1 MTNERKNVT
10 DAKNEAIINPN
21 PKKKRNFGKI
31 SITLCRISLFA
42 FAILGASSA
51 IAAIT
56 NVSSSIVAASM
67 GTGMLLLS
75 TFFISIEK

>member
-1 MTNERKNVT
+1 MTNEEKIVT
-10 DAKNEAIINPN
+10 DSKKGVINPN
-21 PKKKRNFGKI
+21 QKKKKSFGKI
-31 SITLCRISLFA
+31 AIVLCRISLFA
-42 FAILGASSA
+42 LAILGASSA

>member
-1 MTNERKNVT
+1 MTNEEKIVT
-10 DAKNEAIINPN
+10 DSKNGVINPN
-21 PKKKRNFGKI
+21 QKKKKSFGKI
-31 SITLCRISLFA
+31 AIVLCRISLFA
-42 FAILGASSA
+42 LAILGASSA

-56 NVSSSIVAASM
+56 NVASPIIAASM

>member
-1 MTNERKNVT
+1 MTNEEKIVT
-10 DAKNEAIINPN
+10 DSKNGVINPN
-21 PKKKRNFGKI
+21 PKKKKNFGKI
-31 SITLCRISLFA
+31 AIVLCRISLFA
-42 FAILGASSA
+42 LAILGASSA

>member
-1 MTNERKNVT
+1 MTNEEKIVTGSKNGV
-10 DAKNEAIINPN
+10 INPN
-21 PKKKRNFGKI
+21 QKKKHNFGKI
-31 SITLCRISLFA
+31 AIVLCKISLFA
-42 FAILGASSA
+42 LAILGASSA

-56 NVSSSIVAASM
+56 NVSSSIVATSM

>member
-1 MTNERKNVT
+1 MINEEKIVT
-10 DAKNEAIINPN
+10 DSKNGVINPN
-21 PKKKRNFGKI
+21 LKEKKNFGKI
-31 SITLCRISLFA
+31 AIVLCRISLFVL
-42 FAILGASSA
+42 AILGASSA

-56 NVSSSIVAASM
+56 NISSSIVAASM

>member
-1 MTNERKNVT
+1 MTNEEKIVT
-10 DAKNEAIINPN
+10 DSKNGVINPN
-21 PKKKRNFGKI
+21 QKKKKSFGKI
-31 SITLCRISLFA
+31 AIVLCRISLFA
-42 FAILGASSA
+42 LAILGASSA

-56 NVSSSIVAASM
+56 NVSSSIVAVSM

>member
-1 MTNERKNVT
+1 MTNETKIVT
-10 DAKNEAIINPN
+10 DSKNGVINPN
-21 PKKKRNFGKI
+21 SKKKKNFGKI
-31 SITLCRISLFA
+31 TTVLCRISLFA
-42 FAILGASSA
+42 LAILGASSA

>member
-1 MTNERKNVT
+1 MTNEEKIVT
-10 DAKNEAIINPN
+10 DSKNGVINPN
-21 PKKKRNFGKI
+21 QKKKKNFGKI
-31 SITLCRISLFA
+31 AIVLCRISLFA
-42 FAILGASSA
+42 LAILGASSA

>member
-1 MTNERKNVT
+1 MTNEEKIVTNSKNGV
-10 DAKNEAIINPN
+10 INPN
-21 PKKKRNFGKI
+21 QKKKKSFGKI
-31 SITLCRISLFA
+31 AIVLCRISLFA
-42 FAILGASSA
+42 LAILGASSA

-56 NVSSSIVAASM
+56 NVASPIIAASM

>member
-1 MTNERKNVT
+1 MTNEEKIVT
-10 DAKNEAIINPN
+10 DSKNGTKINPN
-21 PKKKRNFGKI
+21 PKKKKNFSKI
-31 SITLCRISLFA
+31 AIILCRISLFA
-42 FAILGASSA
+42 LAILGASSA

>member
-1 MTNERKNVT
+1 MTNETKIVT
-10 DAKNEAIINPN
+10 DSKNDTKINPN
-21 PKKKRNFGKI
+21 PKKKKSFGKI
-31 SITLCRISLFA
+31 AIILCRISLFA
-42 FAILGASSA
+42 LAILGASSA

-56 NVSSSIVAASM
+56 NVSSSIIAASM

>member
-1 MTNERKNVT
+1 MTNEEKIVT
-10 DAKNEAIINPN
+10 DSKNGVINPN
-21 PKKKRNFGKI
+21 QKKKKSFGKI
-31 SITLCRISLFA
+31 AIILCRISLFA
-42 FAILGASSA
+42 LAILGASSA

-56 NVSSSIVAASM
+56 NVASPIIAASM

>member
-1 MTNERKNVT
+1 MTNETKIVT
-10 DAKNEAIINPN
+10 DTKNDTKINPN
-21 PKKKRNFGKI
+21 PKKKKSFGKI
-31 SITLCRISLFA
+31 AIVLCRISLFA
-42 FAILGASSA
+42 LAILGASSA

>member
-1 MTNERKNVT
+1 MTNETKIVT
-10 DAKNEAIINPN
+10 DSKNGVKINPN
-21 PKKKRNFGKI
+21 PKKKHNIGKI
-31 SITLCRISLFA
+31 AIILCRISLFA
-42 FAILGASSA
+42 LAILGASSA

>member
-1 MTNERKNVT
+1 MTNEEKIVT
-10 DAKNEAIINPN
+10 DSKNGVINPN
-21 PKKKRNFGKI
+21 QKKKKSFGKI
-31 SITLCRISLFA
+31 AIILCRISLFA
-42 FAILGASSA
+42 LAILGASSA

-56 NVSSSIVAASM
+56 NVSSSIIAASM

>member
-1 MTNERKNVT
+1 MINEEKIVT
-10 DAKNEAIINPN
+10 DSKNGVINPN
-21 PKKKRNFGKI
+21 QKKKKSFGKI
-31 SITLCRISLFA
+31 AIVLCRISLFA
-42 FAILGASSA
+42 LAILGASSA

>member
-1 MTNERKNVT
+1 MTNETKIVT
-10 DAKNEAIINPN
+10 DSKNDTN

-31 SITLCRISLFA
+31 AIVLCRISLFA
-42 FAILGASSA
+42 LAILGASSA

-56 NVSSSIVAASM
+56 NVSSSIIATSM

-75 TFFISIEK
+75 IFFISIGK

>member
-1 MTNERKNVT
+1 MTNEEKIVT
-10 DAKNEAIINPN
+10 DCKNGVINPN
-21 PKKKRNFGKI
+21 QKKKKSFGKI
-31 SITLCRISLFA
+31 AIVLCRVSLFA
-42 FAILGASSA
+42 LAILGASSA

-56 NVSSSIVAASM
+56 NVTSPIIAASM

>member
-1 MTNERKNVT
+1 MTNEEKIVT
-10 DAKNEAIINPN
+10 DSKNGVINPN
-21 PKKKRNFGKI
+21 QKKKKSFGKI
-31 SITLCRISLFA
+31 AIVLCRISLFA
-42 FAILGASSA
+42 LAILGASSA

>member
-1 MTNERKNVT
+1 MTNETKIVT
-10 DAKNEAIINPN
+10 DSKSGVINSN
-21 PKKKRNFGKI
+21 PKKKKNFGKI
-31 SITLCRISLFA
+31 AIVLCRIALFA
-42 FAILGASSA
+42 LAILGASSA

>member
-1 MTNERKNVT
+1 MTNEEKIVT
-10 DAKNEAIINPN
+10 DSKNGVINPN
-21 PKKKRNFGKI
+21 QKKKKKSFGKI
-31 SITLCRISLFA
+31 AIILCRISLFA
-42 FAILGASSA
+42 LAILGASSA

>member
-1 MTNERKNVT
+1 MTNETKIVT
-10 DAKNEAIINPN
+10 DSKNDTKINPN
-21 PKKKRNFGKI
+21 PKKTRNFGKI
-31 SITLCRISLFA
+31 AIVLCRISLFA
-42 FAILGASSA
+42 LAILGASSA

-56 NVSSSIVAASM
+56 NVSSSIIAASM